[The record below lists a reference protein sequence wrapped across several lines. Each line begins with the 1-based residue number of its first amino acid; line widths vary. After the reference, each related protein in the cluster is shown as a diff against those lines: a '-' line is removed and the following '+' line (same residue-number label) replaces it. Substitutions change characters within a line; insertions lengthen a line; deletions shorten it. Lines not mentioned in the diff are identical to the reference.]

1 MRYTRH
7 ELNMRQ
13 FTGESCI
20 GMTDQAEPVSLYI
33 QNFDKNLCCSMFEHL
48 LKHGVTINMP
58 TDE

>member
-1 MRYTRH
+1 
-7 ELNMRQ
+7 MRQ

-33 QNFDKNLCCSMFEHL
+33 QNFDKNLCFSMFEHL